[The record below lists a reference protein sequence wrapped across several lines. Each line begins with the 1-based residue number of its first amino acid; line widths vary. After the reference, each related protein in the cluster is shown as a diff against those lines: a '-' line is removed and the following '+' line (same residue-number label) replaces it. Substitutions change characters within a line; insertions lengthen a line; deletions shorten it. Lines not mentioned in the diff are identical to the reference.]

1 MLTTL
6 MNVSR
11 STRRSPLRLTAP
23 EALAAMG
30 TPQGAAATVSLDPE
44 PAACVQTPRPIEPR
58 TDCIAHTNPV
68 PAPPPSS
75 DDASEP
81 ALIEQIIEINP
92 TAQRDFLARFQR
104 RDLCRYLEHLNVL
117 ARPRGRGSA
126 WVRVPEAPAAMT
138 CACRD

>member
-11 STRRSPLRLTAP
+11 STRRSSLRLTAP

-30 TPQGAAATVSLDPE
+30 SPRTGGVAAVSLDAE
-44 PAACVQTPRPIEPR
+44 PVARAQTAGPSEHRTASAVRPG
-58 TDCIAHTNPV
+58 
-68 PAPPPSS
+68 PAPTAPL
-75 DDASEP
+75 DDRSERS
-81 ALIEQIIEINP
+81 LIEQIIEINP
-92 TAQRDFLARFQR
+92 TAQRDFLARFHR

-126 WVRVPEAPAAMT
+126 WVRVPEAPAVIT

>member
-30 TPQGAAATVSLDPE
+30 SPRTVSAAVSLDAE
-44 PAACVQTPRPIEPR
+44 PVACAR
-58 TDCIAHTNPV
+58 TDVPSEHRTASVVRPG
-68 PAPPPSS
+68 PAPITPA
-75 DDASEP
+75 DDRSEP

-92 TAQRDFLARFQR
+92 TAQRDFLARFHR

-126 WVRVPEAPAAMT
+126 WVRVPEAPAVIT

>member
-11 STRRSPLRLTAP
+11 STRCAPLRLTAP

-30 TPQGAAATVSLDPE
+30 TPQGTVATVSLDPE
-44 PAACVQTPRPIEPR
+44 PAACVQTPKPTEPR
-58 TDCIAHTNPV
+58 TDCTTRAD
-68 PAPPPSS
+68 PAPASLPPS